1 MPRFFF
7 DILHDDDDVARDHS
21 GIELPSLEAAKIEAL
36 EIWKR
41 IISDHDLGAAD
52 PRHWQVAILDEN
64 GTALEKIPYPSD
76 RVTGFAPAIP

>member
-1 MPRFFF
+1 MPRYFF
-7 DILHDDDDVARDHS
+7 DILHDGDDVTRDHS

-41 IISDHDLGAAD
+41 IISNHAPGAAD

-76 RVTGFAPAIP
+76 RVTGVALAVP